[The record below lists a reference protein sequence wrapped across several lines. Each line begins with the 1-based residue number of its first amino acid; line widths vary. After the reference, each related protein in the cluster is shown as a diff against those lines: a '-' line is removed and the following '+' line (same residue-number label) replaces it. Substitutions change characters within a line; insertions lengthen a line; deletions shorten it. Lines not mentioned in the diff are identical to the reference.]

1 MHLWAFVSSSHWSLQ
16 QKLLQHTLS
25 FWYSAQYAVSTVHC
39 AHSVFNGKWAA
50 VWHQCAQVLQIY
62 LGVHCTVFSGLSY
75 SLHCAVQRCT
85 GEVVQSCTGE
95 VVRCAAGS
103 VLLRLSY
110 LQFALCV
117 QCAVI
122 AIGEVVL
129 QSSSDSPSET
139 LAD

>member
-50 VWHQCAQVLQIY
+50 AWHQCVQVLQVY
-62 LGVHCTVFSGLSY
+62 LGVHTVFPGLSY
-75 SLHCAVQRCT
+75 SLQCAVQSCA
-85 GEVVQSCTGE
+85 GEVVQQGQSSSDSPTY
-95 VVRCAAGS
+95 S
-103 VLLRLSY
+103 VH
-110 LQFALCV
+110 
-117 QCAVI
+117 CAVI